1 MKKEL
6 LSPVNDHVFK
16 RVFGKHLRVLAGFLS
31 AVLDMPITA
40 ADIRVL
46 DPNFRAERD
55 DDKLGVLDVKVE
67 TRNGLIDVEVQVQPH
82 LHLKKRLLYYT
93 ARMFVEQIAKGQNYG
108 SLTRAVSIM
117 IVDFEFVKTDS
128 AFHHRYRLY
137 DRKNEVEYSD
147 SLEINILEIPKARH
161 DDSSPVSA
169 WLRFFAAQTEDEFMR
184 LAQSNSAME
193 EAWGVI
199 KELSADER
207 ERLLAEDRE
216 KTRRDNA
223 AYYETGLV
231 EGLAEGRA
239 GGLVEGRAEGL
250 AEGRAEGRAEG
261 LAEGRAEERRSLIA
275 SMLGQGLSPE
285 QISTFIGVAQDEVEA
300 LVARN

>member
-31 AVLDMPITA
+31 AVLDMPLSA

-67 TRNGLIDVEVQVQPH
+67 TRHGVIDVEVQVQPH

-93 ARMFVEQIAKGQNYG
+93 ARMFAEQIAKGQNYG

-137 DRKNEVEYSD
+137 DRQNEVEYSD
-147 SLEINILEIPKARH
+147 SLEINILEIPKARE

-184 LAQSNSAME
+184 LAQNNSAME

-231 EGLAEGRA
+231 EGRAEGRVEGRA
-239 GGLVEGRAEGL
+239 AGLVEGRAEG
-250 AEGRAEGRAEG
+250 RI
-261 LAEGRAEERRSLIA
+261 EERRSMIA

-285 QISTFIGVAQDEVEA
+285 QISTFIGVTLDEVKA
-300 LVARN
+300 LIPRN

>member
-1 MKKEL
+1 MKKL

-16 RVFGKHLRVLAGFLS
+16 RVFGSHLRVLAGFLS
-31 AVLDMPITA
+31 AVLEMPIDA
-40 ADIRVL
+40 SDIRVL

-93 ARMFVEQIAKGQNYG
+93 SRMFVEQIDKGQNYG
-108 SLTRAVSIM
+108 KLTRAVSIM
-117 IVDFEFVKTDS
+117 IVDFELVKTDS

-137 DRKNEVEYSD
+137 DQKNKLEYSD
-147 SLEINILEIPKARH
+147 ALEINVLEIPKVQE
-161 DDSSPVSA
+161 DETSPVSA
-169 WLRFFAAQTEDEFMR
+169 WLKFFAAKTEDEFMS
-184 LAQSNSAME
+184 LAQTSPAME

-231 EGLAEGRA
+231 EGMATGIARGR
-239 GGLVEGRAEGL
+239 EEGL

-261 LAEGRAEERRSLIA
+261 ITEGRLEERRAMIVK
-275 SMLGQGLSPE
+275 MLSQGLSPE
-285 QISTFIGVAQDEVEA
+285 QISSFIGIAPDEVKS
-300 LVARN
+300 VSKKS

>member
-1 MKKEL
+1 MKKL

-16 RVFGKHLRVLAGFLS
+16 RVFGSHLRVLAGFLS
-31 AVLDMPITA
+31 AVLEMPIGA
-40 ADIRVL
+40 SDIRVL

-93 ARMFVEQIAKGQNYG
+93 SRMFVEQIDKGQNYG
-108 SLTRAVSIM
+108 KLTRAVSIM
-117 IVDFEFVKTDS
+117 IVDFELVKTDS

-137 DRKNEVEYSD
+137 DQKNKLEYSD
-147 SLEINILEIPKARH
+147 ALEINVLEIPKVQE
-161 DDSSPVSA
+161 DETSPVSA
-169 WLRFFAAQTEDEFMR
+169 WLKFFAAKTEDEFMS
-184 LAQSNSAME
+184 LAQTSPAME

-231 EGLAEGRA
+231 EGMATGIARGREE
-239 GGLVEGRAEGL
+239 GLV
-250 AEGRAEGRAEG
+250 EGRAEGRAEG
-261 LAEGRAEERRSLIA
+261 IAEGRLEERRAMIVK
-275 SMLGQGLSPE
+275 MLSQGLSPE
-285 QISTFIGVAQDEVEA
+285 QISSFIGIAPDEVKS
-300 LVARN
+300 VSKKS

>member
-1 MKKEL
+1 MKKKL

-31 AVLDMPITA
+31 AVLEMPIDA
-40 ADIRVL
+40 SDIRVL

-67 TRNGLIDVEVQVQPH
+67 TRNGVIDVEVQVQPH

-93 ARMFVEQIAKGQNYG
+93 SRMFVEQIDKGQNYG
-108 SLTRAVSIM
+108 KLTRAVSIM
-117 IVDFEFVKTDS
+117 IVDFELIKTDS

-137 DRKNEVEYSD
+137 DQENRLEYSD
-147 SLEINILEIPKARH
+147 ALEINVLEIPKVRE
-161 DDSSPVSA
+161 DETSPVSA
-169 WLRFFAAQTEDEFMR
+169 WLRFFAAKTEDEFMS
-184 LAQSNSAME
+184 LAQTSPAME

-231 EGLAEGRA
+231 EGIATG
-239 GGLVEGRAEGL
+239 VEK
-250 AEGRAEGRAEG
+250 GRAEGRM
-261 LAEGRAEERRSLIA
+261 EERKNLVA
-275 SMLGQGLSPE
+275 NMLAQGVSPE
-285 QISTFIGVAQDEVEA
+285 QISSFTGLTLGDVKA
-300 LVARN
+300 LAGRN

>member
-1 MKKEL
+1 MKKL

-16 RVFGKHLRVLAGFLS
+16 RVFGSHLRVLAGFLS
-31 AVLDMPITA
+31 AVLDMSIEA

-93 ARMFVEQIAKGQNYG
+93 SRMFVEQIDKGQNYG
-108 SLTRAVSIM
+108 KLTRAVSIM
-117 IVDFEFVKTDS
+117 IVDFEFVRTDS

-137 DRKNEVEYSD
+137 DQKNKLEYSD
-147 SLEINILEIPKARH
+147 ALEINVLEIPKVQK
-161 DDSSPVSA
+161 DETSPVSR
-169 WLRFFAAQTEDEFMR
+169 WLRFFAAKTEDEFMQ
-184 LAQSNSAME
+184 LAQTSPAME

-231 EGLAEGRA
+231 EG
-239 GGLVEGRAEGL
+239 RAEGIT
-250 AEGRAEGRAEG
+250 EGR
-261 LAEGRAEERRSLIA
+261 LEERRAMIVK
-275 SMLGQGLSPE
+275 MLNQGLSPE
-285 QISTFIGVAQDEVEA
+285 QISNFTGIA
-300 LVARN
+300 LEDVKALAGRN

>member
-1 MKKEL
+1 MLGRDDGYVQIMKKKL

-31 AVLDMPITA
+31 AVLEMPLNA

-93 ARMFVEQIAKGQNYG
+93 SRMFVEQIDKGQNYG
-108 SLTRAVSIM
+108 KLTRAVSIM
-117 IVDFEFVKTDS
+117 IVDFELVKTDS

-137 DRKNEVEYSD
+137 DRKNKLEYSD
-147 SLEINILEIPKARH
+147 ALEINVLEIPKVQK
-161 DDSSPVSA
+161 DETSPVST
-169 WLRFFAAQTEDEFMR
+169 WLRFFAAKTEDEFMR
-184 LAQSNSAME
+184 LAQTSSAME

-231 EGLAEGRA
+231 EGR
-239 GGLVEGRAEGL
+239 VEGRAEGCASIISHML
-250 AEGRAEGRAEG
+250 A
-261 LAEGRAEERRSLIA
+261 
-275 SMLGQGLSPE
+275 QGLSPE
-285 QISTFIGVAQDEVEA
+285 QISSFTGVTLNEVNA
-300 LVARN
+300 LTAEKLKYE

>member
-1 MKKEL
+1 MKKKL

-16 RVFGKHLRVLAGFLS
+16 RVFGSHLRVLAGFLS
-31 AVLDMPITA
+31 AVLEMPIGA
-40 ADIRVL
+40 SDIRVL

-93 ARMFVEQIAKGQNYG
+93 SRMFVEQIDKGQNYG
-108 SLTRAVSIM
+108 KLTRAVSIM
-117 IVDFEFVKTDS
+117 IVDFELIKTDS

-137 DRKNEVEYSD
+137 DQENRLEYSD
-147 SLEINILEIPKARH
+147 ALEINVLEIPKVQK
-161 DDSSPVSA
+161 DETSPVSR
-169 WLRFFAAQTEDEFMR
+169 WLRFFAAKTEDEFMQ
-184 LAQSNSAME
+184 LAKTSPAME

-231 EGLAEGRA
+231 EG
-239 GGLVEGRAEGL
+239 RAEGIT
-250 AEGRAEGRAEG
+250 EGR
-261 LAEGRAEERRSLIA
+261 LEERRAMIVK
-275 SMLGQGLSPE
+275 MLNQGLSPE
-285 QISTFIGVAQDEVEA
+285 QISNFTGIA
-300 LVARN
+300 LEDVKALAGRN

>member
-1 MKKEL
+1 MKKKL

-16 RVFGKHLRVLAGFLS
+16 RVFGSHLRVLAGFLS
-31 AVLDMPITA
+31 AVLEMPIGA
-40 ADIRVL
+40 SDIRVL

-93 ARMFVEQIAKGQNYG
+93 SRMFVEQIDKGQNYG
-108 SLTRAVSIM
+108 KLTRAVSIM
-117 IVDFEFVKTDS
+117 IVDFELIKTDS

-137 DRKNEVEYSD
+137 DQENRLEYSD
-147 SLEINILEIPKARH
+147 ALEINVLEIQKVQK
-161 DDSSPVSA
+161 DETSPASA
-169 WLRFFAAQTEDEFMR
+169 WLRFFAAKTEDEFMQ
-184 LAQSNSAME
+184 LAKTSPAME

-231 EGLAEGRA
+231 EGMATGIARGR
-239 GGLVEGRAEGL
+239 EEGL
-250 AEGRAEGRAEG
+250 AEGRMKGY
-261 LAEGRAEERRSLIA
+261 A
-275 SMLGQGLSPE
+275 SIITHMHAQGLSPE
-285 QISTFIGVAQDEVEA
+285 QISSFTGITLDEINTVIS
-300 LVARN
+300 RN

>member
-1 MKKEL
+1 MKKKL

-31 AVLDMPITA
+31 AVLEMPVDA

-93 ARMFVEQIAKGQNYG
+93 SRMFVEQIDKGQNYG
-108 SLTRAVSIM
+108 KLTRAVSIM
-117 IVDFEFVKTDS
+117 IVDFELVKTDS

-137 DRKNEVEYSD
+137 DRKNKLEYSD
-147 SLEINILEIPKARH
+147 ALEINVLEIPKVQK
-161 DDSSPVSA
+161 DETSPVST
-169 WLRFFAAQTEDEFMR
+169 WLRFFGAKTEDEFMS
-184 LAQSNSAME
+184 LAQTSPAME

-231 EGLAEGRA
+231 EG
-239 GGLVEGRAEGL
+239 RAEGYANIITHML
-250 AEGRAEGRAEG
+250 A
-261 LAEGRAEERRSLIA
+261 
-275 SMLGQGLSPE
+275 QGLSPE
-285 QISTFIGVAQDEVEA
+285 QISSFTGVTLSEVNA
-300 LVARN
+300 LAAKN

>member
-1 MKKEL
+1 MKKL

-31 AVLDMPITA
+31 AVLEMPIDA
-40 ADIRVL
+40 SDIRVL

-93 ARMFVEQIAKGQNYG
+93 ARMFVEQIDKGQNYG
-108 SLTRAVSIM
+108 KLTRAVSIM
-117 IVDFEFVKTDS
+117 IVDFELIKTDS

-137 DRKNEVEYSD
+137 DRKNDVEYSD
-147 SLEINILEIPKARH
+147 ALEINVLEIPKVQK
-161 DDSSPVSA
+161 DETSPVSR
-169 WLRFFAAQTEDEFMR
+169 WLRFFAAQTEDEFMS
-184 LAQSNSAME
+184 LAQTSPAME

-216 KTRRDNA
+216 KTRRDKA

-231 EGLAEGRA
+231 EG
-239 GGLVEGRAEGL
+239 
-250 AEGRAEGRAEG
+250 RAEGRM
-261 LAEGRAEERRSLIA
+261 EERKNLVA
-275 SMLGQGLSPE
+275 NMLAQGVSPE
-285 QISTFIGVAQDEVEA
+285 QISSFTGLTLGNVKA
-300 LVARN
+300 LAGRN

>member
-1 MKKEL
+1 MKKKL

-31 AVLDMPITA
+31 AVLEMPIDA
-40 ADIRVL
+40 SDIRVL

-93 ARMFVEQIAKGQNYG
+93 SRMFVEQIDKGQNYG
-108 SLTRAVSIM
+108 KLTRAVSIM
-117 IVDFEFVKTDS
+117 IVDFELVKTDS

-137 DRKNEVEYSD
+137 DQKNKLEYSD
-147 SLEINILEIPKARH
+147 ALEINVLEIPKVQE
-161 DDSSPVSA
+161 DETSPVST
-169 WLRFFAAQTEDEFMR
+169 WLRFFAAKTEDEFMQ
-184 LAQSNSAME
+184 LAQTSPAME

-216 KTRRDNA
+216 KTRRDKA

-231 EGLAEGRA
+231 EGIATGIARGREE
-239 GGLVEGRAEGL
+239 GLVEGRMEGY
-250 AEGRAEGRAEG
+250 ATIITHMRA
-261 LAEGRAEERRSLIA
+261 
-275 SMLGQGLSPE
+275 QGLSPE
-285 QISTFIGVAQDEVEA
+285 QISSFTGITLDEINTVIS
-300 LVARN
+300 RN

>member
-1 MKKEL
+1 MKKL

-31 AVLDMPITA
+31 AVLEMPIDA
-40 ADIRVL
+40 SDIRVL

-67 TRNGLIDVEVQVQPH
+67 TRNGVIDVEVQVQPH

-93 ARMFVEQIAKGQNYG
+93 SRMFVEQIDKGQNYG
-108 SLTRAVSIM
+108 KLTRAVSIM
-117 IVDFEFVKTDS
+117 IVDFELVKTDS

-137 DRKNEVEYSD
+137 DQENRQEYSD
-147 SLEINILEIPKARH
+147 ALEINVLEIPKVRE
-161 DDSSPVSA
+161 DETSPVSA
-169 WLRFFAAQTEDEFMR
+169 WLKFFAAKTEDEFMS
-184 LAQSNSAME
+184 LAQTSPAME

-231 EGLAEGRA
+231 EGMATGIARGR
-239 GGLVEGRAEGL
+239 EEGL

-261 LAEGRAEERRSLIA
+261 ITEGRLEERRAMIVK
-275 SMLGQGLSPE
+275 MLSQGLSPE
-285 QISTFIGVAQDEVEA
+285 QISSFIGIAPDEVKS
-300 LVARN
+300 VSKKS

>member
-31 AVLDMPITA
+31 AVLDIPLSA

-67 TRNGLIDVEVQVQPH
+67 TSHGVIDVEVQVQPH

-93 ARMFVEQIAKGQNYG
+93 ARMFAEQIAKGQNYG

-137 DRKNEVEYSD
+137 DRQNEVEYSD
-147 SLEINILEIPKARH
+147 SLEINILEIPKARE
-161 DDSSPVSA
+161 DDSSPVST

-184 LAQSNSAME
+184 LAQNNSAME

-231 EGLAEGRA
+231 EGRAEGR
-239 GGLVEGRAEGL
+239 VEGRAEGR
-250 AEGRAEGRAEG
+250 EEG
-261 LAEGRAEERRSLIA
+261 LAEGRAEERRSMIA

-285 QISTFIGVAQDEVEA
+285 QISTFIGVALDEVKA
-300 LVARN
+300 LISRN

>member
-1 MKKEL
+1 MKKKL

-31 AVLDMPITA
+31 AVLEMPIDA

-93 ARMFVEQIAKGQNYG
+93 SRMFVEQIDKGQNYG
-108 SLTRAVSIM
+108 KLTRAVSIM
-117 IVDFEFVKTDS
+117 IVDFELIKTDS

-137 DRKNEVEYSD
+137 DQENRLEYSD
-147 SLEINILEIPKARH
+147 ALEINVLEIPKAQK
-161 DDSSPVSA
+161 DEASPVSA
-169 WLRFFAAQTEDEFMR
+169 WLRFFAAKTEDEFMS
-184 LAQSNSAME
+184 LAQTNPAME

-231 EGLAEGRA
+231 EGRAAGITEGR
-239 GGLVEGRAEGL
+239 L
-250 AEGRAEGRAEG
+250 
-261 LAEGRAEERRSLIA
+261 EERRAMIVK
-275 SMLGQGLSPE
+275 MLNQGLSPE
-285 QISTFIGVAQDEVEA
+285 QISNFTGIA
-300 LVARN
+300 LEDVKALAGRN

>member
-1 MKKEL
+1 MKKKL

-31 AVLDMPITA
+31 AVLEMPLDA

-93 ARMFVEQIAKGQNYG
+93 SRMFVEQIDKGQNYG
-108 SLTRAVSIM
+108 KLTRAVSIM
-117 IVDFEFVKTDS
+117 IVDFELVKTDS

-137 DRKNEVEYSD
+137 DRKNKLEYSD
-147 SLEINILEIPKARH
+147 ALEINVLEIPKVQK
-161 DDSSPVSA
+161 DETSPVST
-169 WLRFFAAQTEDEFMR
+169 WLRFFAAKTEDEFMR
-184 LAQSNSAME
+184 LAQTSSAME

-216 KTRRDNA
+216 KTRRDKA
-223 AYYETGLV
+223 AYYETGF
-231 EGLAEGRA
+231 
-239 GGLVEGRAEGL
+239 VEGRAEGI
-250 AEGRAEGRAEG
+250 ATGVEKGRAEGIS
-261 LAEGRAEERRSLIA
+261 EGRLEERRAMIVK
-275 SMLGQGLSPE
+275 MLSHGLSPE
-285 QISTFIGVAQDEVEA
+285 QISSFTGIALDELKSVSKHA
-300 LVARN
+300 LP

>member
-1 MKKEL
+1 MKKL

-16 RVFGKHLRVLAGFLS
+16 RVFGSHLRVLAGFLS
-31 AVLDMPITA
+31 AVLEMPIDA
-40 ADIRVL
+40 SDIRVL

-93 ARMFVEQIAKGQNYG
+93 SRMFVEQIDKGQNYG
-108 SLTRAVSIM
+108 KLTRAVSIM
-117 IVDFEFVKTDS
+117 IVDFELVKTDS

-137 DRKNEVEYSD
+137 DQKNKLEYSD
-147 SLEINILEIPKARH
+147 ALEINVLEIPKVQE
-161 DDSSPVSA
+161 DETSPVSA
-169 WLRFFAAQTEDEFMR
+169 WLKFFAAKTEDEFMS
-184 LAQSNSAME
+184 LAQTSPAME

-231 EGLAEGRA
+231 EGRAE
-239 GGLVEGRAEGL
+239 GLVEGRMEGY
-250 AEGRAEGRAEG
+250 ASIITHMRA
-261 LAEGRAEERRSLIA
+261 
-275 SMLGQGLSPE
+275 QGLSPE
-285 QISTFIGVAQDEVEA
+285 QISSFTGRTLGEVNT
-300 LVARN
+300 LISRN

>member
-1 MKKEL
+1 MKKKL

-16 RVFGKHLRVLAGFLS
+16 RVFGSHLRVLAGFLS
-31 AVLDMPITA
+31 AVLEMPIGA
-40 ADIRVL
+40 SDIRVL

-93 ARMFVEQIAKGQNYG
+93 SRMFVEQIDKGQNYG
-108 SLTRAVSIM
+108 KLTRAVSIM
-117 IVDFEFVKTDS
+117 IVDFELIKTDS

-137 DRKNEVEYSD
+137 DQKNKLEYSD
-147 SLEINILEIPKARH
+147 ALEINVLEIPKVQK
-161 DDSSPVSA
+161 DETSPVSR
-169 WLRFFAAQTEDEFMR
+169 WLRFFAAKTEDEFMQ
-184 LAQSNSAME
+184 LAQTSPAME

-231 EGLAEGRA
+231 EG
-239 GGLVEGRAEGL
+239 RAEGIT
-250 AEGRAEGRAEG
+250 EGR
-261 LAEGRAEERRSLIA
+261 LEERRAMIVK
-275 SMLGQGLSPE
+275 MLNQGLSPE
-285 QISTFIGVAQDEVEA
+285 QISNFTGIA
-300 LVARN
+300 LEDVKALAGRN

>member
-1 MKKEL
+1 MKKKL

-31 AVLDMPITA
+31 AVLEMPIDA
-40 ADIRVL
+40 SDIRVL

-67 TRNGLIDVEVQVQPH
+67 TRNGVIDVEVQVQPH

-93 ARMFVEQIAKGQNYG
+93 SRMFVEQIDKGQNYG
-108 SLTRAVSIM
+108 KLTRAVSIM
-117 IVDFEFVKTDS
+117 IVDFELIKTDS

-137 DRKNEVEYSD
+137 DQENRLEYSD
-147 SLEINILEIPKARH
+147 ALEINVLEIPKVQK
-161 DDSSPVSA
+161 DETSPVSA
-169 WLRFFAAQTEDEFMR
+169 WLRFFAAKTEDEFMS
-184 LAQSNSAME
+184 LAQTSPAME

-231 EGLAEGRA
+231 EGIATG
-239 GGLVEGRAEGL
+239 VEK
-250 AEGRAEGRAEG
+250 GRAEGRM
-261 LAEGRAEERRSLIA
+261 EERKNLVA
-275 SMLGQGLSPE
+275 NMLAQGVSPE
-285 QISTFIGVAQDEVEA
+285 QISSFTGLTLGDVKA
-300 LVARN
+300 LAGRN

>member
-1 MKKEL
+1 MKKKL

-31 AVLDMPITA
+31 AVLEMPVDA

-93 ARMFVEQIAKGQNYG
+93 SRMFVEQIDKGQNYG
-108 SLTRAVSIM
+108 KLTRAVSIM
-117 IVDFEFVKTDS
+117 IVDFELVKTDS

-137 DRKNEVEYSD
+137 DQKNKLEYSD
-147 SLEINILEIPKARH
+147 ALEINVLEIPKVQK
-161 DDSSPVSA
+161 DETSPVST
-169 WLRFFAAQTEDEFMR
+169 WLRFFGAKTEDEFMS
-184 LAQSNSAME
+184 LAQTSPAME

-231 EGLAEGRA
+231 EGREAGRMEGYASIITHMLA
-239 GGLVEGRAEGL
+239 
-250 AEGRAEGRAEG
+250 
-261 LAEGRAEERRSLIA
+261 
-275 SMLGQGLSPE
+275 QGLSPE
-285 QISTFIGVAQDEVEA
+285 QISSFTGVTLSEVNA
-300 LVARN
+300 LTAKKTEI

>member
-1 MKKEL
+1 MKKKL

-31 AVLDMPITA
+31 AVLEMPIDA

-93 ARMFVEQIAKGQNYG
+93 SRMFVEQIDKGQNYDK
-108 SLTRAVSIM
+108 LTRAVSIM
-117 IVDFEFVKTDS
+117 IVDFEFVQTDS
-128 AFHHRYRLY
+128 AFHHRFRLY
-137 DRKNEVEYSD
+137 DRKNDVEYSD
-147 SLEINILEIPKARH
+147 ALEINVLEIPKVQKGET
-161 DDSSPVSA
+161 SPVSA
-169 WLRFFAAQTEDEFMR
+169 WLRFFAAKTEDEFMQ
-184 LAQSNSAME
+184 LAKTSPAME

-207 ERLLAEDRE
+207 ERLLAEYRE

-223 AYYETGLV
+223 AYYETGYV
-231 EGLAEGRA
+231 EGCM
-239 GGLVEGRAEGL
+239 
-250 AEGRAEGRAEG
+250 
-261 LAEGRAEERRSLIA
+261 EERRSMVTN
-275 SMLGQGLSPE
+275 MLRQDLSPE
-285 QISTFIGVAQDEVEA
+285 QISSFTGIA
-300 LVARN
+300 LDDVKVLAGKN

>member
-1 MKKEL
+1 MKKKL

-31 AVLDMPITA
+31 AVLEMPIDA
-40 ADIRVL
+40 SDIRVL

-93 ARMFVEQIAKGQNYG
+93 SRMFVEQIDKGQNYG
-108 SLTRAVSIM
+108 KLTRAVSIM
-117 IVDFEFVKTDS
+117 IVDFELIKTDS

-137 DRKNEVEYSD
+137 DQKNMLEYSD
-147 SLEINILEIPKARH
+147 ALEINVLEIPKVRE
-161 DDSSPVSA
+161 DETSPVSA
-169 WLRFFAAQTEDEFMR
+169 WLRFFAAKTEDEFMS
-184 LAQSNSAME
+184 LAQTSPAME

-231 EGLAEGRA
+231 EGIATG
-239 GGLVEGRAEGL
+239 VEK
-250 AEGRAEGRAEG
+250 GRAEGRM
-261 LAEGRAEERRSLIA
+261 EERKNLVA
-275 SMLGQGLSPE
+275 NMLAQGVSPE
-285 QISTFIGVAQDEVEA
+285 QISSFTGLTLGDVKA
-300 LVARN
+300 LAGRN